1 MLLNWYKMLVLIR
14 TFSMPGGSGRNV
26 IMFGIHM
33 ISSVS
38 NDSKGKDILILGK
51 IPTEGLYCTTLTAEK
66 TYLINFTE
74 HNLFKLFI

>member
-1 MLLNWYKMLVLIR
+1 
-14 TFSMPGGSGRNV
+14 MPGGFGRNV
-26 IMFGIHM
+26 IKFGIHM

-51 IPTEGLYCTTLTAEK
+51 IPAQGLYCTTLTAEK
-66 TYLINFTE
+66 MYLIKFAE